1 MNNINW
7 LWLGSDVIA
16 LKTVDIHFLEKQAFY
31 FEGCFIVLEKTNC
44 IVIRQYLGNPISDYD
59 NQVYL

>member
-16 LKTVDIHFLEKQAFY
+16 LKTVDTHFWEKQAFY
-31 FEGCFIVLEKTNC
+31 FEGCFIVLEKQ
-44 IVIRQYLGNPISDYD
+44 IAL
-59 NQVYL
+59 L

>member
-7 LWLGSDVIA
+7 FWLGSDVIA
-16 LKTVDIHFLEKQAFY
+16 LKTVDIHFERSKH
-31 FEGCFIVLEKTNC
+31 FILKDVLLCLRNK
-44 IVIRQYLGNPISDYD
+44 RQDLVNPISDYD